1 MSAGSV
7 AVTGLGLVTPA
18 GVGTEATWRG
28 VCSGKPTS
36 ALDPE
41 LAGMPVPISC
51 RVPAYDVRA
60 VVGRQT
66 WRMDR
71 FAHLALTAAWEAV
84 ADAGLDPATWDGARV
99 GVVVGVGTE
108 SKETAARS
116 FTKLLRADFE
126 GVSPLT
132 VPRITVNAAAGEIGI
147 ALQALG
153 PSMAVTTAC
162 ASGATALGVA
172 RDLLLA
178 DRCDV
183 VLAGGAEA
191 PCHPMSSVSFS
202 QMKALSRR
210 LHDPAGA
217 SRPFDAD
224 RDGFVLAEGAGI
236 LVLERLPDA
245 RARRAPVRALLAGHG
260 TSTDGYHHAAAHPE
274 GAGLERAFRAA
285 LADAGLEPADIGHV
299 NAHGTSTP
307 MNDRIEGH
315 TLSRVFGR
323 RPPPVT
329 SAKGVTGHM
338 LGAAG
343 AVEAALG
350 VLTLEHQLV
359 PPTANLERL
368 DPELDLDVVAKEAR
382 PCRVDAV
389 ASDSCGFGGH
399 NAVVVLRRA

>member
-1 MSAGSV
+1 MTSPGV

-18 GVGTEATWRG
+18 GVGVDATWRR
-28 VCSGKPTS
+28 VCSGVPTA
-36 ALDPE
+36 ALDPA
-41 LAGMPVPISC
+41 LGDVPVPMSC
-51 RVPAYDVRA
+51 RVPDFDVRA
-60 VVGRQT
+60 VVGRQS

-71 FAHLALTAAWEAV
+71 FVHLALAAAHEAV
-84 ADAGLDPATWDGARV
+84 ADAGLDPGTWDGARV

-108 SKETAARS
+108 SKDTAVRGI
-116 FTKLLRADFE
+116 TKLLNADYE

-132 VPRITVNAAAGEIGI
+132 VPRSTVNAAAGEIGM
-147 ALQALG
+147 AFQALG

-162 ASGATALGVA
+162 ASGATALCVA

-178 DRCDV
+178 GRCDV

-202 QMKALSRR
+202 QMKALSTR

-260 TSTDGYHHAAAHPE
+260 TSTDGFHHAAAHPE
-274 GAGLERAFRAA
+274 GAGLVRAFTTA
-285 LADAGLEPADIGHV
+285 LADAGLGPADIGHV

-307 MNDRIEGH
+307 MNDRIEGD
-315 TLSRVFGR
+315 TLRRLFGH

-329 SAKGVTGHM
+329 STKGVTGHM

-350 VLTLEHQLV
+350 VLTLQHQV
-359 PPTANLERL
+359 IPPTANLERL
-368 DPELDLDVVAKEAR
+368 DPEIDLDVVAKEAR
-382 PCRVDAV
+382 SGRVEAV
-389 ASDSCGFGGH
+389 VSNSCGFGGH
-399 NAVVVLRRA
+399 NAVVVLRRV